1 MSAGIYL
8 LRIIKVLTKI
18 IKLFC
23 IEWYIVNL
31 YNPLLKVGC
40 DGMLGSELTEDKC
53 RVCGG
58 DGTDCNTVSG
68 VLDQKVRPN
77 QINTGNEKNSTEL
90 SLSDYLLYK

>member
-1 MSAGIYL
+1 MCRGQVSAGRYL
-8 LRIIKVLTKI
+8 LRRINVLNMI
-18 IKLFC
+18 NNSF
-23 IEWYIVNL
+23 IEYYIVNL
-31 YNPLLKVGC
+31 YYPVLKVGC

-77 QINTGNEKNSTEL
+77 RINSGNEKNST
-90 SLSDYLLYK
+90 